1 METNKN
7 NAVVTV
13 SEDTNEIYEIRKELM
28 MLRDKVDRWY
38 EKVYGCSSNKECNE
52 AIMYKFYEKSFQ
64 GFCAAD
70 DFIMELLLENIK
82 ENIYEEEA
90 EL

>member
-1 METNKN
+1 METKKN

-13 SEDTNEIYEIRKELM
+13 SEETNEIYEIYKELM
-28 MLRDKVDRWY
+28 MLRDKVDCWY
-38 EKVYGCSSNKECNE
+38 EKVYGYPSNEECNE
-52 AIMYKFYEKSFQ
+52 VIMDKFYEKSSQ

-70 DFIMELLLENIK
+70 DFIMELLLKNIK
-82 ENIYEEEA
+82 ENIYEKEA